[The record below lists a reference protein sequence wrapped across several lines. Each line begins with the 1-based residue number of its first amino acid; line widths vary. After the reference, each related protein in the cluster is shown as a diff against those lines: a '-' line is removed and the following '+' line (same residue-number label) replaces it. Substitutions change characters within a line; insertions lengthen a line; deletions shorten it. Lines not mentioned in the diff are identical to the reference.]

1 MKGALLVPFTA
12 MVVST
17 ADICAAAFSMACFDT
32 LIFVPDAVENSDKE
46 AAAGITSDVISCRDR
61 FPVTLGVLNAEAKAD
76 DDDDNDDDDDDDDN
90 DADAMDGVTAVW
102 RGALKVL
109 LLARRSNAV
118 PLFSPVAAGVAE
130 AASARRAA
138 PRASASL
145 ETCIAFPPPVENSES
160 DVDADVKGAGGN
172 RAGAG
177 V

>member
-1 MKGALLVPFTA
+1 MKGALLVPFA
-12 MVVST
+12 AIVVSA

-76 DDDDNDDDDDDDDN
+76 DDDDD

-109 LLARRSNAV
+109 LLARRSVAV
-118 PLFSPVAAGVAE
+118 PLLIPVAAGVAE